1 MFQNTVTLQRDHKV
15 NIKSKAMEVGRSTR
29 ASTNV
34 KGIPSSKASTGSQ
47 AAEVRTPFK
56 VTPLKLKPADPANC
70 RISNNMADCCKTI
83 CKVCK
88 ACVVGK
94 LKFQMQGVRKS
105 FQLGKHEEPHLECS

>member
-1 MFQNTVTLQRDHKV
+1 MK
-15 NIKSKAMEVGRSTR
+15 VGRSTR

-47 AAEVRTPFK
+47 AAEVRTLFK

-70 RISNNMADCCKTI
+70 RISDNMADCCKTL

-88 ACVVGK
+88 ACVRGATES
-94 LKFQMQGVRKS
+94 LFLYFPGQDN
-105 FQLGKHEEPHLECS
+105 FCP